1 MKQVIILVT
10 SILHTSFFTLSQ
22 TDLTNADKEVFN
34 LVTDE
39 FENGLEKSSVLVFN
53 HKLIPNQQYLE

>member
-1 MKQVIILVT
+1 MKQVIILVMPM
-10 SILHTSFFTLSQ
+10 LCTSFFATPK

-39 FENGLEKSSVLVFN
+39 FENGLEKSSLLVFN
-53 HKLIPNQQYLE
+53 HKLIPNQQHLE